1 MDIENQ
7 VVSLELAKRLK
18 ELGVRQG
25 GYFLWQEGDGE
36 MGAGFDRKL
45 VRNDG
50 LNHTWAGKCS
60 AFTAEELA
68 EMAKPNIIYRNP
80 NAIGKWMA
88 SIPSVEGYS
97 ETIADALGNLL
108 VKRIQDGLDPKT
120 L

>member
-18 ELGVRQG
+18 ELGVEKS
-25 GYFLWQEGDGE
+25 GYFCWQTSRGGTSVWGETQRSELE
-36 MGAGFDRKL
+36 MGGEEFIA
-45 VRNDG
+45 
-50 LNHTWAGKCS
+50 WAY
-60 AFTAEELA
+60 TAADLA

-88 SIPSVEGYS
+88 SIPSVEGYG